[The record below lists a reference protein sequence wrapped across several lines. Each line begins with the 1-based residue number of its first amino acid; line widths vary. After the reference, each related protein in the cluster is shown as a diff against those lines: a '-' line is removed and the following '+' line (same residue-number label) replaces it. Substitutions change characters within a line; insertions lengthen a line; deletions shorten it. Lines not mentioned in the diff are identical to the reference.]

1 MCVCPNIEKYEGR
14 RSFFIKS
21 KSMHPQKH
29 NNDQCKFLLSF
40 SQENNAE
47 CMQHYFK
54 IQRE

>member
-1 MCVCPNIEKYEGR
+1 MRVCPNIEKYEGR
-14 RSFFIKS
+14 RPFFIKS
-21 KSMHPQKH
+21 KIGILKSTALIDA
-29 NNDQCKFLLSF
+29 NFLLSF